1 MREIFLYISVGVF
14 LTGVLLL
21 IAFSI
26 LTTQPTL
33 GMYILSSYFI
43 ICGIFMGAFF
53 TCLDWLKWNSSQIP
67 EKQELM
73 PLEIST
79 NAETL

>member
-21 IAFSI
+21 LAFSI

-53 TCLDWLKWNSSQIP
+53 TCLDYWNSSAIP

-73 PLEIST
+73 PLETST